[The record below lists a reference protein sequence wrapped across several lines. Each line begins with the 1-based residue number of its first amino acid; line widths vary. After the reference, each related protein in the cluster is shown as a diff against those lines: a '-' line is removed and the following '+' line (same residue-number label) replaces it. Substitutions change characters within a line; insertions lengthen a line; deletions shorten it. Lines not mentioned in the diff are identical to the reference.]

1 MSTVLI
7 VGRPNVGKSTL
18 FNRLVGGKK
27 AIVDDLPG
35 VTRDFVFGRVEWQ
48 QKSFEIVDTCGL
60 FDNPK
65 DIVEEKM
72 RDLTLDIIDD
82 GDLILWVVDGKQ
94 GLTAADYELADFLRR
109 YRERIILVANK
120 VENEANYEINVKP
133 ELYSLGFGE
142 PIPISADHGLNID
155 ILLEEII
162 KTLQAHGHYI
172 DFGLEPEETSIRV
185 AIVGKPNAG
194 KSSLFNAIVGSQRSL
209 VTDLPGTTRDT
220 VDETLLIDDTPITF
234 VDTAGIRKKSRVKVK
249 NVEYYSV
256 MRAIDAIER
265 SDIIVLV
272 IDATQG
278 ISNQDQ
284 RIAGL
289 AEKNGKGIIV
299 VFNKTDLIDDRKI
312 NGLLKAFE
320 FELYFVDYSPIIFT
334 SAITG
339 KGIDELIDK
348 IFLVSEKI
356 DYHIPTGLLN
366 NLIGRFVSSTPPV
379 GTKVKKAK
387 IYYATQINKRPPLI
401 LLNVNDPRLFNQSYL
416 RGLKRTIRENID
428 PLEGTP
434 IFIKLR
440 RKK

>member
-1 MSTVLI
+1 
-7 VGRPNVGKSTL
+7 
-18 FNRLVGGKK
+18 
-27 AIVDDLPG
+27 
-35 VTRDFVFGRVEWQ
+35 
-48 QKSFEIVDTCGL
+48 FETD
-60 FDNPK
+60 
-65 DIVEEKM
+65 
-72 RDLTLDIIDD
+72 
-82 GDLILWVVDGKQ
+82 
-94 GLTAADYELADFLRR
+94 
-109 YRERIILVANK
+109 
-120 VENEANYEINVKP
+120 VKP
-133 ELYSLGFGE
+133 DLYSLGFGE

-155 ILLEEII
+155 ILLEAVILA
-162 KTLQAHGHYI
+162 LQAHGHYI
-172 DFGLEPEETSIRV
+172 DYVPEAEEASIRV

-209 VTDLPGTTRDT
+209 VTELPGTTRDI
-220 VDETLLIDDTPITF
+220 VDETLLIDDIPITF
-234 VDTAGIRKKSRVKVK
+234 VDTAGIRKKSKVSVK

-272 IDATQG
+272 VDATQG

-284 RIAGL
+284 KIAGL
-289 AEKNGKGIIV
+289 AEKNGKGLIT
-299 VFNKTDLIDDRKI
+299 VFNKADLINDKKASS
-312 NGLLKAFE
+312 LLKAFE
-320 FELYFVDYSPIIFT
+320 LELYFVNYSPVTFT

-339 KGIDELIDK
+339 RGIDELIDK

-387 IYYATQINKRPPLI
+387 IYYATQINTRPPLI
-401 LLNVNDPRLFNQSYL
+401 MLNVNDPRLFTHSYL
-416 RGLKRTIRENID
+416 RGLKRAIRENID